1 MTAERDGLACPVPFS
16 GLGIT
21 PGKAVHTLPIP
32 NLREGQPENR
42 LKSIFGGAGF
52 YVVLALCVLAVGVAG
67 SFVLFGGRD
76 KPADE
81 QVPRRT
87 DLITPSTPE
96 PAAPELPALV
106 ETISPAPVE
115 EEKEE
120 ETPPPMPELPV
131 DDTPVVVE
139 APRLIVS
146 PLNGEVVTAFSVDQL
161 VYSET
166 LGDWRTHDGLDIS
179 AVQGTTVLAAS
190 SGTVSSVTDDPL
202 MGTTVVIRHDG
213 GYQTTYSNLQARPN
227 VEAGDSVSAGQII
240 GAVGRTAAAES
251 AQGPHLHFSVTKD
264 GVPVDPSEYLK
275 R

>member
-1 MTAERDGLACPVPFS
+1 M
-16 GLGIT
+16 
-21 PGKAVHTLPIP
+21 
-32 NLREGQPENR
+32 NR

-146 PLNGEVVTAFSVDQL
+146 PLNGELVTAFSVDQL

>member
-1 MTAERDGLACPVPFS
+1 M
-16 GLGIT
+16 
-21 PGKAVHTLPIP
+21 
-32 NLREGQPENR
+32 NR

-120 ETPPPMPELPV
+120 ETPPPIPV

>member
-1 MTAERDGLACPVPFS
+1 M
-16 GLGIT
+16 
-21 PGKAVHTLPIP
+21 
-32 NLREGQPENR
+32 NR

-52 YVVLALCVLAVGVAG
+52 YLVLALCVLAVGVVG
-67 SFVLFGGRD
+67 SLTLLGGQ
-76 KPADE
+76 KETPE
-81 QVPRRT
+81 ENQPRRT
-87 DLITPSTPE
+87 DLIAPSAPEPVTPE
-96 PAAPELPALV
+96 TPAAV
-106 ETISPAPVE
+106 EAVSPAPVE
-115 EEKEE
+115 ETEPEQ
-120 ETPPPMPELPV
+120 TPPPMPEVPV

-146 PLNGEVVTAFSVDQL
+146 PLNGEVVTVFSMDRL

-166 LGDWRTHDGLDIS
+166 LADWRTHDGIDIS
-179 AVQGTTVLAAS
+179 AAQGTTVLAAS

-202 MGTTVVIRHDG
+202 MGTMVVIRHDG

-227 VEAGDSVSAGQII
+227 VEAGETVSAGQII

-264 GVPVDPSEYLK
+264 GSPVDPNEYLK